1 MIFPKGL
8 ARTVI
13 KLENTS
19 LEITKGR
26 SYYIFKKYF
35 ILEVIMK
42 GRIAKKIIMLAFI
55 CVLTM
60 LDVFM
65 VSKQIVQAEKDSE
78 VNVDLTIQA
87 ALDKYI
93 NYNLSEDDTGTLVQ
107 YDVKFGLEYAEGQE
121 EYQVKENIV
130 TINLN
135 QIDEKYPESVKVI
148 AKTTQM
154 AEDNYE
160 YNSETGLLTIKQNY
174 LDEYIIICSYDT
186 YTTEKPERTLA
197 FDTSVDVSLLNE
209 RKYGIK

>member
-8 ARTVI
+8 DRTVI

-65 VSKQIVQAEKDSE
+65 VSKQIVQAEENAE
-78 VNVDLTIQA
+78 VNADLTIQA

-93 NYNLSEDDTGTLVQ
+93 NYNLSEEDTGTLVQ
-107 YDVKFGLEYAEGQE
+107 YEVKFGLEYAEGQE

-160 YNSETGLLTIKQNY
+160 YNSETGLLTIKQNN

-186 YTTEKPERTLA
+186 YTTEKTERTLA

>member
-42 GRIAKKIIMLAFI
+42 GRIAKKIIILIFI
-55 CVLTM
+55 CILTI
-60 LDVFM
+60 LDIFM
-65 VSKQIVQAEKDSE
+65 VSKQIVQAEENAE
-78 VNVDLTIQA
+78 VNADLTIQA

-93 NYNLSEDDTGTLVQ
+93 NYNLSEEDTGTLVQ

-160 YNSETGLLTIKQNY
+160 YK
-174 LDEYIIICSYDT
+174 
-186 YTTEKPERTLA
+186 
-197 FDTSVDVSLLNE
+197 
-209 RKYGIK
+209 

>member
-1 MIFPKGL
+1 
-8 ARTVI
+8 
-13 KLENTS
+13 
-19 LEITKGR
+19 
-26 SYYIFKKYF
+26 
-35 ILEVIMK
+35 MK

-65 VSKQIVQAEKDSE
+65 VSKQIVQAEEDSE

-160 YNSETGLLTIKQNY
+160 YNSETGLLTIKQNN

-186 YTTEKPERTLA
+186 YTTEKTERTLA

>member
-65 VSKQIVQAEKDSE
+65 VSKQIVQAEEDSE

-160 YNSETGLLTIKQNY
+160 YNSETGLLTIKQNN

-186 YTTEKPERTLA
+186 YTTEKTERTLA

>member
-1 MIFPKGL
+1 
-8 ARTVI
+8 
-13 KLENTS
+13 
-19 LEITKGR
+19 
-26 SYYIFKKYF
+26 
-35 ILEVIMK
+35 MK

-65 VSKQIVQAEKDSE
+65 VSKQIVQAEENAE
-78 VNVDLTIQA
+78 VNADLTIQA

-93 NYNLSEDDTGTLVQ
+93 NYNLSEEDTGTLVQ
-107 YDVKFGLEYAEGQE
+107 YEVKFGLEYAEGQE

-160 YNSETGLLTIKQNY
+160 YNSETGLLTIKQNN

-186 YTTEKPERTLA
+186 YTTEKTERTLA